1 MKLPVSFDQ
10 FQKNPVAAI
19 AFIALVAIGYL
30 YVDQKMTSETI
41 DDRCQTRVSELEV
54 KVDKYVE
61 HIRRLDSALAY
72 TSAKNEM
79 LLQTKWKTL
88 SSS

>member
-10 FQKNPVAAI
+10 FQKNPTAGI

-30 YVDQKMTSETI
+30 YIDQKMANGKTDE
-41 DDRCQTRVSELEV
+41 RCQTRVNELEV

-79 LLQTKWKTL
+79 LIQTR
-88 SSS
+88 

>member
-10 FQKNPVAAI
+10 FQKNPIAAI

-41 DDRCQTRVSELEV
+41 DDRCQTRVNELEA
-54 KVDKYVE
+54 KVDKYTE
-61 HIRRLDSALAY
+61 HMRRLDSALAY

-79 LLQTKWKTL
+79 LLQTK
-88 SSS
+88 

>member
-1 MKLPVSFDQ
+1 MKMPVSFDQ
-10 FQKNPVAAI
+10 FQKHPVAAI

-30 YVDQKMTSETI
+30 YVDQKMTNGKI
-41 DDRCQTRVSELEV
+41 DDRCQTRVTELEV

-79 LLQTKWKTL
+79 LIQTK
-88 SSS
+88 

>member
-1 MKLPVSFDQ
+1 MKMPVSFDQ

-19 AFIALVAIGYL
+19 AFVAIVAIGYL
-30 YVDQKMTSETI
+30 YVDQKMTNTKV
-41 DDRCQTRVSELEV
+41 DDRCQSRVNELDA
-54 KVDKYVE
+54 KVEKYTQ

-79 LLQTKWKTL
+79 LIQTK
-88 SSS
+88 

>member
-19 AFIALVAIGYL
+19 AFVALVAIGYL
-30 YVDQKMTSETI
+30 YVDLKMTNTKV
-41 DDRCQTRVSELEV
+41 DDRCQTRVLDLEQ
-54 KVDKYVE
+54 KVEKYTQHV
-61 HIRRLDSALAY
+61 RKLDSALAY

-79 LLQTKWKTL
+79 LIQTR
-88 SSS
+88 

>member
-30 YVDQKMTSETI
+30 YIDQKIMNGKV
-41 DDRCQTRVSELEV
+41 DDRCQTRVNELEI

-79 LLQTKWKTL
+79 LLQTR
-88 SSS
+88 

>member
-1 MKLPVSFDQ
+1 MKLPVSYDQ

-19 AFIALVAIGYL
+19 AFVALVAIGYL
-30 YVDQKMTSETI
+30 YVDQKMMNSKV
-41 DDRCQTRVSELEV
+41 DDRCQTRVGELEV
-54 KVDKYVE
+54 KVDKYTE

-79 LLQTKWKTL
+79 LIQTR
-88 SSS
+88 

>member
-10 FQKNPVAAI
+10 FQKNPVAAL
-19 AFIALVAIGYL
+19 AFVLMGAIGYL
-30 YVDQKMTSETI
+30 YIDQKMSSSQTDE
-41 DDRCQTRVSELEV
+41 RCQSRVSQLEV

-79 LLQTKWKTL
+79 LIQTR
-88 SSS
+88 

>member
-1 MKLPVSFDQ
+1 MKMPVSFDQ

-19 AFIALVAIGYL
+19 AFIAIVAIGYL
-30 YVDQKMTSETI
+30 YVDQKMTNGKI
-41 DDRCQTRVSELEV
+41 DDRCQTRVTELEV

-79 LLQTKWKTL
+79 LIQTK
-88 SSS
+88 